1 MSYFPQVGR
10 GICAYFLWV
19 VDGGL
24 EGGGR
29 DAEEREDLALQFG
42 ELEAKV
48 PAQVEGE
55 SLEGLEQRFRRRCEG
70 RKRGEQIPSVLWDAA
85 VGVAGAHGVR
95 RVANKLRLDYGSLNR
110 RVEGE
115 AQADKAGTAFVE
127 MFAATPA
134 VAAAVMR
141 ECVIELE
148 NARGA
153 KMRVELNG
161 AGLAGLAHLCRGFW
175 SAA

>member
-1 MSYFPQVGR
+1 MDEKANGS
-10 GICAYFLWV
+10 
-19 VDGGL
+19 
-24 EGGGR
+24 
-29 DAEEREDLALQFG
+29 ERA
-42 ELEAKV
+42 
-48 PAQVEGE
+48 AQVEGE
-55 SLEGLEQRFRRRCEG
+55 SLEELEQRFRQWRES
-70 RKRGEQIPSVLWDAA
+70 RKRGDQIPSALWDAA
-85 VGVAGAHGVR
+85 VGMVGAHGVR

-115 AQADKAGTAFVE
+115 VQADKANTEFVE
-127 MFAATPA
+127 LFAAPPA
-134 VAAAVMR
+134 APATAVTR

-175 SAA
+175 GAT